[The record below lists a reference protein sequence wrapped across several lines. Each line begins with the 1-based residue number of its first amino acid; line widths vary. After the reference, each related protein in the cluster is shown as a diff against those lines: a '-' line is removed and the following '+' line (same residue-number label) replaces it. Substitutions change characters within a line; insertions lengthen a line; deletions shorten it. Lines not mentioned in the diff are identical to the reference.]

1 MGCLTSTAVPCPY
14 WYCIECKQLERD
26 RLANGKGTAYLQRT
40 SFPGIHNDDYNGVLT
55 TSPLISEGCVTGVT
69 GQIKVWDVNQVV
81 DEVGTDDG
89 SLVCLDLYRR
99 RRDASGAVVRQRGRE
114 VDRSG

>member
-1 MGCLTSTAVPCPY
+1 
-14 WYCIECKQLERD
+14 
-26 RLANGKGTAYLQRT
+26 
-40 SFPGIHNDDYNGVLT
+40 
-55 TSPLISEGCVTGVT
+55 VTGVT